1 MNVFDL
7 RDKLVNDY
15 SEYVRSF
22 IQIRDSGIRNLVE
35 GELDRGLLWPD
46 PLIQLN
52 PAFEQGDSIDE
63 LIRAGVLHQK
73 CAEVFRLRKRE
84 TGGVGLDFRLHRH
97 QAEAV
102 RIARGGGN
110 YVLTT
115 GTGSGKSL
123 SYIIPIVDHVLRN
136 GSGRGIQ
143 AIVVYP
149 MNALANSQYGE
160 LSKFLHDGYPD
171 GRGPVRFERYTGQE
185 SEEQRNRIIE
195 QPPDI
200 LLTNFVMLELILTR
214 VKEQALIRAARGL
227 RFLVLDELHT
237 YRGRQGADVAMLVR
251 RVREF
256 MQGDRMQCVGTSATL
271 AAPGTLQE
279 QQAEVARVASSLFG
293 GEVRPDSIIGET
305 LSRATPASSEEGPA
319 FRADLTA
326 AIARPDCVP
335 PGDPVAFLRH
345 PLSVWIESTFGVV
358 REPTTSRLIRAVPK
372 PLGGTEG
379 AAGLLSRATGIN
391 EETCAARIRD
401 WLLAG
406 FSVKSKEGRPL
417 FAFRVHQFIGRG
429 DTVYA
434 SFEPEPQRFVTV
446 KGQQFVPDD
455 RSRVLL
461 PLVFCRQC
469 GQEYYCVWRG
479 QDNGGDFEFTPRRLE
494 ERRPTSEGA
503 EPGFLYLSS
512 DSPWPMDRDEIE
524 SRVPSDWLE
533 EHRGRLRL
541 KPSHEKYLPHP
552 VRVGAD
558 GKEATDGT
566 DCVFV
571 PAPFRLCLQ
580 PECGVA
586 YSARR
591 DSDVG
596 KLGSLGTGGRSTAT
610 TILSIAA
617 VRSMTATAGMPPK
630 LLSFTDNR
638 QDAALQAGHL
648 NDFVEVTVLRGA
660 LYKALANGGTSG
672 LRQEELPQK
681 VFDALALPFE
691 SYASNAQARFQAEIE
706 TRRAMCDVLAY
717 RLYLDLQRGW
727 RLTSPNL
734 EQCGLLV
741 IDYESLGDV
750 CAAEDV
756 WARSH
761 AALVSAT
768 PVTREKVARA
778 LLDYMR
784 RELAIKVECLDENG
798 QIRIRERS
806 RQRLA
811 GRWAID
817 EDEQLENA
825 RLLLPRSRRLNDDR
839 AFTYVS
845 PYGDFG
851 RFLRRHNTFENYG
864 GSRPS
869 LAETQQIIQDLLN
882 ALHIGGIVER
892 VREPRDADEVP
903 AYQLQAG
910 CMIWKQGAGKAPP
923 LDPLRV
929 ADPSAGGGQT
939 NRFFID
945 FYRQVAQHIR
955 SIEAREHTAQVPS
968 EERLEREDRFRDGR
982 LPILFCSPTMELGV
996 DIAELNVVNMRNVP
1010 PTPANYAQR
1019 SGRAGRSGQ
1028 PALVFTYC
1036 TTGSPHDQYFYQQP
1050 ERMVAGSV
1058 APPRLDLTNED
1069 LIRAHVHAI
1078 WLSEAGLSL
1087 GSSLQEL
1094 IDCAGEPPSLKLL
1107 ESITAAL
1114 QDAAARSRATARARR
1129 VLGGIE
1135 SDLRATD
1142 WYTDDWLAKALDT
1155 VPQRFEQACERWRT
1169 LYEAAFQQSVIQGRI
1184 ARDPT
1189 RQAERARATQIRNE
1203 AETQLRLLTNERSG
1217 TRGESFSD
1225 FYSYRYFAS
1234 EGFLPGYNFPRLP
1247 LSAFIPGRRSIKGDE
1262 DFLSRPRFLA
1272 ISEFGPRAF
1281 VYHEGSRYIIEK
1293 AIIPAG
1299 SRSITD
1305 QTLVTSVIKSCQAC
1319 GYIHPVIEGP
1329 GPDLCQNCGAKLDHA
1344 MRSLF
1349 RLQNVSTRRRDR
1361 INCDEEERTRLG
1373 YEIRTGFRF
1382 AERDGRISCATAK
1395 VQTSGRDVADVRYGH
1410 TATIWRIN
1418 AGENRRANREQLGF
1432 VLDIER
1438 GIWAS
1443 DAQENGANV
1452 ADAMGPRTQRVVPYV
1467 EDRRNC
1473 LTITPAAPMSD
1484 AAMASLQA
1492 AIKSALQVEYQL
1504 EDSEL
1509 SAEPLPNRDERK
1521 SILFYEASEGGAG
1534 VLRQLVENP
1543 NAVAAV
1549 ARQALVLCHFDPATG
1564 KDLEK
1569 GPRAK
1574 ETCTAA
1580 CYDCLMSYGNQ
1591 MDHRLLDRH
1600 SIKELLLDMA
1610 AATAEISPNEATRQ
1624 EHLDRL
1630 MRLTSSELERRWLRF
1645 LDDNRF
1651 SLPSAAQVLIESCG
1665 TRPDFAYKDAL
1676 AVVYVDGPPHEF
1688 GDRQQRDVTQQANL
1702 EDAGYQVI
1710 RFKGT
1715 DDWHQ
1720 IAARYPDVFGRP
1732 A

>member
-1 MNVFDL
+1 MNVFEL

-15 SEYVRSF
+15 SGYVRSF
-22 IQIRDSGIRNLVE
+22 IQIRDTAIRNLVE
-35 GELDRGLLWPD
+35 GELSRGLLWPD

-52 PAFEQGDSIDE
+52 PAFEPGDSVEE
-63 LIRAGVLHQK
+63 LVQAGVLHERCQ
-73 CAEVFRLRKRE
+73 EVFRLKKRE
-84 TGGVGLDFRLHRH
+84 SGGDGVPFRLHRH

-102 RIARGGGN
+102 RVARGGGN

-160 LSKFLHDGYPD
+160 LSKFLQDGYPD
-171 GRGPVRFERYTGQE
+171 RRGPVKFERYTGQE
-185 SEEQRNRIIE
+185 TEEQRNRIIE

-256 MQGDRMQCVGTSATL
+256 MHADRMQCVGTSATL

-293 GEVRPDSIIGET
+293 GQVRPENIIGET
-305 LSRATPASSEEGPA
+305 LSRSSPSVDAESADFLRSLGAT
-319 FRADLTA
+319 LTH
-326 AIARPDCVP
+326 PDCAP
-335 PGDPVAFLRH
+335 PADPTTFLHH
-345 PLSVWIESTFGVV
+345 PLSIWIESTFGVV
-358 REPTTSRLIRAVPK
+358 REPSTQRLIRAVPK
-372 PLGGTEG
+372 PLGGPNG
-379 AAGLLSRATGIN
+379 AARLLSQATGVDDN
-391 EETCAARIRD
+391 TCADRIRN

-406 FSVKSKEGRPL
+406 LSVKTTEGKPI

-429 DTVYA
+429 DTVYS
-434 SFEPEPQRFVTV
+434 SFEPEEQRFVTV
-446 KGQQFVPDD
+446 KGQQFVPGD

-479 QDNGGDFEFTPRRLE
+479 QDDAGDFTFTPRRLE
-494 ERRPTSEGA
+494 ERRPADEDS

-512 DSPWPMDRDEIE
+512 QSPWPTDKDEIE
-524 SRVPSDWLE
+524 TRVPSDWLE
-533 EHRGRLRL
+533 EHRGKLRL
-541 KPSHEKYLPHP
+541 KPSHEKYLPQP
-552 VRVGAD
+552 VRVGKD
-558 GKEATDGT
+558 GKESADGAE
-566 DCVFV
+566 CVFV

-580 PECGVA
+580 FECGVA

-610 TILSIAA
+610 TVLSISAIRGMKG
-617 VRSMTATAGMPPK
+617 VAGLSPK

-660 LYKALANGGTSG
+660 LYKAVTSGGTAG

-681 VFDALALPFE
+681 VFDALALPFD
-691 SYASNAQARFQAEIE
+691 SYASNIQARFQAEIE

-741 IDYESLGDV
+741 IDYESLIDV
-750 CAAEDV
+750 CQAEDV

-761 AALVSAT
+761 AALVSST
-768 PVTREKVARA
+768 PQTREKVARA

-784 RELAIKVECLDENG
+784 RELAIKVECLDESG

-851 RFLRRHNTFENYG
+851 RFLRRHNTFENHG
-864 GSRPS
+864 GGRLS
-869 LAETQQIIQDLLN
+869 LAETQQIINDLLN
-882 ALHIGGIVER
+882 GLRIGGIVER

-910 CMIWKQGAGKAPP
+910 CMIWKQGDGKAPP

-945 FYRQVAQHIR
+945 FYRHVAQHIR
-955 SIEAREHTAQVPS
+955 AVEAREHTAQVPS

-996 DIAELNVVNMRNVP
+996 DIAELNTVNMRNVP

-1078 WLSEAGLSL
+1078 WLAEASLSL

-1094 IDCAGEPPSLKLL
+1094 IDCAGEPPSLKLK
-1107 ESITAAL
+1107 ENIVDAL
-1114 QDAAARSRATARARR
+1114 QDSGVRARAAARARR
-1129 VLGGIE
+1129 IVASIE
-1135 SDLRATD
+1135 ADLTTTD
-1142 WYTDDWLAKALDT
+1142 WYTGDWLTTVLDT
-1155 VPQRFEQACERWRT
+1155 VPQRFEQSCERWRT

-1189 RQAERARATQIRNE
+1189 RQAERTRATQIRNE
-1203 AETQLRLLTNERSG
+1203 AEIQLRLLTNERSG

-1247 LSAFIPGRRSIKGDE
+1247 LSAFIPGRRTTKGDE

-1299 SRSITD
+1299 SRSATD
-1305 QTLVTSVIKSCQAC
+1305 QTLVTSAIKSCQSC
-1319 GYIHPVIEGP
+1319 GYIYPIVDGP
-1329 GPDLCQNCGAKLDHA
+1329 GPDLCQNCNARLDHA

-1373 YEIRTGFRF
+1373 YELRTGFHF
-1382 AERDGRISCATAK
+1382 AEREGRVSCATAILRAN
-1395 VQTSGRDVADVRYGH
+1395 GRDVAQIRYGH

-1418 AGENRRANREQLGF
+1418 AGENRRANRDQLGF

-1438 GIWAS
+1438 GTWAS
-1443 DAQENGANV
+1443 DAQDTGA
-1452 ADAMGPRTQRVVPYV
+1452 AQPDGAGPRTQRVIPYV

-1473 LTITPAAPMSD
+1473 LTITPVNPASD

-1492 AIKSALQVEYQL
+1492 AIKSAVQIEYQL

-1509 SAEPLPNRDERK
+1509 SAEPLPTRDDRN
-1521 SILFYEASEGGAG
+1521 SILLYEASEGGAG
-1534 VLRQLVENP
+1534 VLRQLVEDP
-1543 NAVAAV
+1543 RAVAAV
-1549 ARQALVLCHFDPATG
+1549 ARQALALCHFDPVTG
-1564 KDLEK
+1564 RDLEK

-1600 SIKELLLDMA
+1600 SIKEFLTDMA
-1610 AATAEISPNEATRQ
+1610 MASVETSPTEATRG
-1624 EHLDRL
+1624 EHMDRL
-1630 MRLTSSELERRWLRF
+1630 VRLTASELERRWLRF
-1645 LDDNRF
+1645 IDTNRF
-1651 SLPSAAQVLIESCG
+1651 TLPSSAQVLIESCG
-1665 TRPDFAYKDAL
+1665 TRPDFAYKEAM
-1676 AVVYVDGPPHEF
+1676 AVIYVDGPPHEF
-1688 GDRQQRDVTQQANL
+1688 ADRQARDIAQTSRL
-1702 EDAGYQVI
+1702 EDEGYQVI
-1710 RFKGT
+1710 RFKDT
-1715 DDWHQ
+1715 EDWNQ
-1720 IAARYPDVFGRP
+1720 IAARHPDVFGRP

>member
-1 MNVFDL
+1 MNVFEL

-15 SEYVRSF
+15 SGYVRSF
-22 IQIRDSGIRNLVE
+22 IQIRDPDIRALVE

-52 PAFEQGDSIDE
+52 PAFEPGESVEE
-63 LIRAGVLHQK
+63 LVEAGVLHAK
-73 CAEVFRLRKRE
+73 CREVFRLKKRE
-84 TGGVGLDFRLHRH
+84 TGGAGIEFRLHRH

-102 RIARGGGN
+102 RVARGGEN

-160 LSKFLHDGYPD
+160 LSKFLQDGYPD
-171 GRGPVRFERYTGQE
+171 GRGPVKFERYTGQE
-185 SEEQRNRIIE
+185 TEEQRNRIIE

-200 LLTNFVMLELILTR
+200 LLTNFMMLELILTR
-214 VKEQALIRAARGL
+214 VKEQALIRAAQGL

-256 MQGDRMQCVGTSATL
+256 MRADQMQCVGTSATL
-271 AAPGTLQE
+271 AAPGTLQQ

-293 GEVRPDSIIGET
+293 GAVRPENIIGET
-305 LSRATPASSEEGPA
+305 LSRASPVADANSSSFLNTLA
-319 FRADLTA
+319 A
-326 AIARPDCVP
+326 AIALPDCTP
-335 PGDPVAFLRH
+335 PGEPEVFLHH
-345 PLSVWIESTFGVV
+345 PLSIWIESTFGVV
-358 REPTTSRLIRAVPK
+358 HEPTTHRLIRAVPR
-372 PLGGTEG
+372 PLSGPDG
-379 AAGLLSRATGIN
+379 AARLLSRATGV
-391 EETCAARIRD
+391 EEDICANRIRQ

-406 FSVKSKEGRPL
+406 FSVKTDDGKPV

-434 SFEPEPQRFVTV
+434 SFEPERQRFVTV
-446 KGQQFVPDD
+446 KGQQFVPAD

-479 QDNGGDFEFTPRRLE
+479 QEDNGDLFFTPRRLE
-494 ERRPTSEGA
+494 ERRPASETL

-512 DSPWPMDRDEIE
+512 QSPWPTDRDEIE
-524 SRVPSDWLE
+524 ARVPSDWLE
-533 EHRGRLRL
+533 EHRGKLRL
-541 KPSHEKYLPHP
+541 KPSQEKYLPQP
-552 VRVGAD
+552 VRIGKD
-558 GKEATDGT
+558 GKEAPGGI

-610 TILSIAA
+610 TILSISAI
-617 VRSMTATAGMPPK
+617 RGMKGTAGLSPK

-638 QDAALQAGHL
+638 QDASLQAGHL

-660 LYKALANGGTSG
+660 LYKAVVSSGKAG

-681 VFDALALPFE
+681 VFEALALPFE
-691 SYASNAQARFQAEIE
+691 SYASNDQARFQAEIE

-741 IDYESLGDV
+741 IDYESLAEV
-750 CAAEDV
+750 CKAEDV
-756 WARSH
+756 WTQSH

-768 PVTREKVARA
+768 PQTREKVSRA

-825 RLLLPRSRRLNDDR
+825 RLLLPRSRRINDDR

-851 RFLRRHNTFENYG
+851 RFLRRHNTFDG
-864 GSRPS
+864 GKLS
-869 LAETQQIIQDLLN
+869 LVETQQIINDLLN
-882 ALHIGGIVER
+882 ALRIGGIVER

-910 CMIWKQGAGKAPP
+910 CMIWKEGDGKAPP

-939 NRFFID
+939 NSFFID

-968 EERLEREDRFRDGR
+968 EERLDREDRFRDGR

-996 DIAELNVVNMRNVP
+996 DIAELNTVNMRNVP

-1058 APPRLDLTNED
+1058 VPPRLDLTNED

-1078 WLSEAGLSL
+1078 WLSEASLSL

-1094 IDCAGEPPSLKLL
+1094 IDCAGEPPSLTLK
-1107 ESITAAL
+1107 ESIVAAL
-1114 QDAAARSRATARARR
+1114 QDTGVRAKAALRARH
-1129 VLGGIE
+1129 VLSAIE
-1135 SDLRATD
+1135 ADLLTTD

-1203 AETQLRLLTNERSG
+1203 AEIQLRLLTNERSG

-1247 LSAFIPGRRSIKGDE
+1247 LSAFIPGRRTTKGDE

-1299 SRSITD
+1299 SRSATD
-1305 QTLVTSVIKSCQAC
+1305 QSLVTSSIKSCQSC
-1319 GYIHPVIEGP
+1319 GYVHPILEGP
-1329 GPDLCQNCGAKLDHA
+1329 GPDLCHNCGARLDIA

-1382 AERDGRISCATAK
+1382 AEREGRISCATAK
-1395 VQTSGRDVADVRYGH
+1395 VSNGDRDVAKLRYGH

-1418 AGENRRANREQLGF
+1418 AGENRRANRDQLGF

-1438 GIWAS
+1438 GTWAS
-1443 DAQENGANV
+1443 DAQDNGAPQP
-1452 ADAMGPRTQRVVPYV
+1452 DGLGPRTQRVVPYV

-1473 LTITPAAPMSD
+1473 LTITPAAQLSD

-1492 AIKSALQVEYQL
+1492 AIKSAVQIEYQL

-1509 SAEPLPNRDERK
+1509 SAEPLPNRDQRK
-1521 SILFYEASEGGAG
+1521 SILLYEASEGGAG
-1534 VLRQLVENP
+1534 VLRQLVEDP
-1543 NAVAAV
+1543 NAISAV
-1549 ARQALVLCHFDPATG
+1549 ARQALTLCHFDPATG

-1600 SIKELLLDMA
+1600 SIKDLLLDMA
-1610 AATAEISPNEATRQ
+1610 LATVETSPTDASRE
-1624 EHLDRL
+1624 EHMNRL
-1630 MRLTSSELERRWLRF
+1630 MRLTSSELERCWLRF
-1645 LDDNRF
+1645 IDSNRF
-1651 SLPSAAQVLIESCG
+1651 ALPSSAQVLIETCG
-1665 TRPDFAYKDAL
+1665 TRPDFAYKEAM
-1676 AVVYVDGPPHEF
+1676 AIIYVDGPPHEF
-1688 GDRQQRDVTQQANL
+1688 ADRQQRDAAQASSL
-1702 EDAGYQVI
+1702 EDEGYQVI

-1720 IAARYPDVFGRP
+1720 IAARHPDVFGRP